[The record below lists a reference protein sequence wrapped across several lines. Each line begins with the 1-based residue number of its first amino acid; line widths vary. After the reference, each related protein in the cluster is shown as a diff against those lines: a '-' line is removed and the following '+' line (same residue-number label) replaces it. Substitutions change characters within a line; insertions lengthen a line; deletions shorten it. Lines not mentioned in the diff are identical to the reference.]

1 MIGTNLSVMTGQE
14 SIATNKDQSRKD
26 RLTFTGGKI
35 RIAHLYIKF
44 VLMIPSRKTVKACR
58 LNHPS

>member
-35 RIAHLYIKF
+35 RTAHLYIKF
-44 VLMIPSRKTVKACR
+44 VLMIPSRKTVKA
-58 LNHPS
+58 S